1 MFARSVRSKGASV
14 QSNPDDSGL
23 NDGSMIRGLIAWALK
38 QRFVLAVLSL
48 IMVGVGIF
56 GLRSLSV
63 DAFPDV
69 TNVQVQIATEAPG
82 RPPNEVERLITTP
95 IEISMRGIPGLTE
108 MRSLNRNG
116 VSLITLVF
124 TDSTDV
130 YFARQLVLE
139 RLIEANQRLPS
150 GISPVLGPVSTG
162 LGEVYQYTLEHPND
176 GKRAL
181 TVKELRERRDIQ
193 DWVVRPQLRSVQGVA
208 EINSQGGFVKQYQV
222 IANPDRLRYYGFT
235 IADLYG
241 AVARN
246 NANSSGGALPV
257 KAEQFLI
264 RGVGLIAGEDDI
276 RNIVLKEVRGIPVYV
291 KDVAEVRIGE
301 EVRRGAILKNGD
313 TEAVA
318 GIVMMQRGGNA
329 REVVT
334 RIKAKVNEI
343 NQSLPG
349 GLKIVPF
356 YDRTDLVNAALLTV
370 GKVLAEGVILV
381 VIVLFIFLGD
391 VRSSLIVVC
400 NLVLTPLL
408 TFLVMGEMGIS
419 ANLMSLG
426 GLAIAIGLMVDG
438 AVVVVENAFAS
449 LGHAKQGGH
458 ATTASERQALILQAA
473 GNVGKPVLYGIGII
487 ILVFLPLLSLQ
498 GMEGKMFGPLAMTI
512 AIALAISLVLS
523 FTLTPVLCSY
533 WLRGGSEEDTWLLR
547 HLKRPYMKLLDFSLS
562 SGRSVIVTAV
572 GLLLAALACLP
583 LLGTSFIPTMQEGS
597 LTPVIVRVPK
607 ISLDESLK
615 LEAEAMKAIVE
626 VPGVKLAM
634 SRLGGGESP
643 ADPGQPHE
651 SDPIVTLKP
660 KSEWPKGWTQ
670 DDIANAIREKLK
682 FLPGVEVS
690 ISQPI
695 AARVDEMVSGVR
707 SQVAIKI
714 FGDDF
719 EQLRA
724 TADAIARVLSQMTG
738 TTDLRIERVTG
749 QNYLNIQIN
758 RAAIARLGMN
768 VEDVNEMIETAIRGR
783 VATTVFEGER
793 RYELL
798 LRYPEANRDRI
809 EAISNLLLRSAGGA
823 LVALKDVAEIKLVDG
838 PPQISR
844 DDGRR
849 RLVVGANVQGRD
861 LGGYVAQAQA
871 KIAAEVKLPS
881 GYSLEWGG
889 QFKNMERALKR
900 LSLII
905 PLTIAAIFFLLFLL
919 FDSARYAAMIIT
931 VLPLAA
937 IGGVFGLLISGEYLS
952 VPAAVGFINLWGIAV
967 LNGVVLVSQFRDL
980 LMAGKSLPEAI
991 REGCE
996 HRFRPVMM
1004 TATVAMLAL
1013 IPMLFSSG
1021 PGSEVTRPLAV
1032 VVIGGL
1038 ITSTS
1043 LTLLVLPVL
1052 FRIFGQRSVVE
1063 PDPARSPVNAM
1074 SSGGASPGEPKSGD
1088 LQSGSPSKNS
1098 TTPVSSEY
1106 SAPTTTSPSF

>member
-1 MFARSVRSKGASV
+1 MIAS
-14 QSNPDDSGL
+14 
-23 NDGSMIRGLIAWALK
+23 LIAWSLR
-38 QRFVLAVLSL
+38 QRFVLAVVML
-48 IMVGVGIF
+48 IMAAISLF
-56 GLRSLSV
+56 SLRTLSV

-69 TNVQVQIATEAPG
+69 TNVQVQVATEAPG
-82 RPPNEVERLITTP
+82 RPPEEVERLITVP
-95 IEISMRGIPGLTE
+95 IEISMRGLPGLTE
-108 MRSLNRNG
+108 LRSLNRNG
-116 VSLITLVF
+116 LSLITLVF

-139 RLIEANQRLPS
+139 RLIEAGQRMPE
-150 GISPVLGPVSTG
+150 GVSPVLGPVSTG
-162 LGEVYQYTLEHPND
+162 LGEVYQYTLERPDD

-181 TVKELRERRDIQ
+181 TVQELRERRDIQ
-193 DWVVRPQLRSVQGVA
+193 DWIVRPLLRAVQGVA
-208 EINSQGGFVKQYQV
+208 EINSQGGFAKQYQV
-222 IANPDRLRYYGFT
+222 IANPERLRYYGFT
-235 IADLYG
+235 VRDLYG
-241 AVARN
+241 AIARN
-246 NANSSGGALPV
+246 NANSSGGALPA
-257 KAEQFLI
+257 KAEQYLI
-264 RGVGLIAGEDDI
+264 RGTGLISSIDDI
-276 RNIVLKEVRGIPVYV
+276 GNIVLKEVRGIPVYV
-291 KDVAEVRIGE
+291 KDVAEVRLGE
-301 EVRRGAILKNGD
+301 EVRRGAIIKDGY

-318 GIVMMQRGGNA
+318 GIMMMQRGGNA

-334 RIKAKVNEI
+334 RIKAKVDEI
-343 NQSLPG
+343 NAKGTLPG

-356 YDRTDLVNAALLTV
+356 YDRTELVNSALLTV

-381 VIVLFIFLGD
+381 IMVLFVFLGD

-400 NLVLTPLL
+400 TLILTPLF
-408 TFLVMGEMGIS
+408 TFLVMGKMAVS

-438 AVVVVENAFAS
+438 AVVVVENAFAR
-449 LGHAKQGGH
+449 LGHAKQ
-458 ATTASERQALILQAA
+458 ADAAQRTALILQAA
-473 GNVGKPVLYGIGII
+473 SDVGKPVLYGIGII

-498 GMEGKMFGPLAMTI
+498 GMEGKMFGPLALTI
-512 AIALAISLVLS
+512 AIAMAISLVLS

-533 WLRGGSEEDTWLLR
+533 WLRGGNEEDTWLLR
-547 HLKRPYMKLLDFSLS
+547 TLKRPYLKLLELCLQN
-562 SGRSVIVTAV
+562 GKKVVV
-572 GLLLAALACLP
+572 AALALLAGALACIP
-583 LLGTSFIPTMQEGS
+583 LLGTAFIPTMQEGS

-615 LEAEAMKAIVE
+615 LEAEAMKAISE
-626 VPGVKLAM
+626 VPGVKLVM

-651 SDPIVTLKP
+651 SDPIVSLKP
-660 KSEWPKGWTQ
+660 KDQWPQGWTQ
-670 DDIANAIREKLK
+670 DSIANAIREKLK

-719 EQLRA
+719 EQLRLS
-724 TADAIARVLSQMTG
+724 ADAIARVLSGMNG

-758 RAAIARLGMN
+758 RSAIARLGMN
-768 VEDVNEMIETAIRGR
+768 VEDVNDLIETAIRGR
-783 VATTVFEGER
+783 VVTTIFEGER
-793 RYELL
+793 RYDLL
-798 LRYPEANRDRI
+798 LRYPESYRDRI
-809 EAISNLLLRSAGGA
+809 ESISNLLLRSSGGA
-823 LVALKDVAEIKLVDG
+823 VVSLKDIAEIKLIDG

-861 LGGYVAQAQA
+861 LGGYVAEAQSR
-871 KIAAEVKLPS
+871 IAADVRLPT
-881 GYSLEWGG
+881 GYTLEWGG
-889 QFKNMERALKR
+889 QFKNMERAIKR

-905 PLTIAAIFFLLFLL
+905 PITIAAIFFLLFML
-919 FDSARYAAMIIT
+919 FDSARYALLIIT

-937 IGGVFGLLISGEYLS
+937 IGGVFGLLIAREYLS

-967 LNGVVLVSQFRDL
+967 LNGVVLVSQFKEL
-980 LMAGKSLPEAI
+980 LQKGTSLGESI

-1004 TATVAMLAL
+1004 TATVALLAL
-1013 IPMLFSSG
+1013 IPMLFSTG

-1038 ITSTS
+1038 LTSTS

-1052 FRIFGQRSVVE
+1052 FGMFAERRADQDTTAPEVTRIA
-1063 PDPARSPVNAM
+1063 PAH
-1074 SSGGASPGEPKSGD
+1074 
-1088 LQSGSPSKNS
+1088 
-1098 TTPVSSEY
+1098 
-1106 SAPTTTSPSF
+1106 